1 MLIFNIFDIKNNI
14 NYCTCVQIY
23 HDYMQMRV
31 KTNHEFFP
39 NGFLIHKKRTIF
51 PSFSFFK
58 LEEVSYAYSQSK
70 EFIIRSSQ

>member
-1 MLIFNIFDIKNNI
+1 MCLYLILKIILI
-14 NYCTCVQIY
+14 IVLGVQIY
-23 HDYMQMRV
+23 HDYMQVGV

-39 NGFLIHKKRTIF
+39 NGFLIHKKRIIF